1 MKFFIFLI
9 IFIYLLCIGALH
21 GGSRKM
27 MDEGDRIKGRILQEL
42 RSNPK
47 GLTVSEVSR
56 KIGLN
61 RNSTAK
67 YLDILRINGRI
78 DMRPLGRAKM
88 FYISQR
94 VPISALLNFST
105 DYILVLDASM
115 RIVETNENFLKFFK
129 VKKEMLLDVPL
140 FSANLPILTTK
151 ESLKKIKKAIEG
163 KDSTFEMEIVMEEGV
178 RYFKGKL
185 IPSTLGDGGNGVTI
199 IMENI
204 TEQKMAQNR
213 LKESEER
220 YRDLIE
226 NQGEGVG
233 LTDPRDVFTFANPAA
248 ERLMGV
254 GPGKLVGRS
263 VMDFLPSNQVGKVL
277 HHNERRKKG
286 GKDTYQVEI
295 VADDGKKKTILLTAT
310 PRYDDD
316 GNFIGSFGVFRDITL
331 MKESERKLA
340 ESEQRYRLL
349 FEFTSD
355 TIMILK
361 GRKIID
367 CNNST
372 LSMFGYDS
380 KEDIIGLDPKDLSPP
395 EQQGGEKTDLEVG
408 KKINGAREKGLI
420 TFNWIHRKKDGTDF
434 LADIQLQSIRIG
446 GESLFQAR
454 MRDITDL
461 VEAKN
466 ELQEKEAKLNNILTS
481 LHGSFI
487 GLLNKDLIFE
497 DFWGTEDLDE
507 KYGIKG
513 KRLKGMSILDFTHD
527 DYKDDILK
535 SLKKM
540 FETGI
545 PYRMEHRAVLP
556 SGRFWQDWSFS
567 PFKTGKKEIEYL
579 VQFGRDTQEKNDMVQ
594 ALVNV
599 KKREME
605 ELRIKDRI
613 LESITTVSSIMLK
626 KGNWRDKIIEA
637 LGNLGRSVDV
647 SRVYIFRNMRDP
659 EKGIL
664 TSQIIEWTEEGIESQ
679 MDNPDLKDF
688 PLEKGFKRWTEV
700 MSGGEVIKGI
710 VDEFPPEEKKILKD
724 QRIISIAVVPIMI
737 EGKWWGFIG
746 FDDCRKPRNWY
757 SEEIK
762 ALRLAGSMLGAVVTG
777 HGI

>member
-1 MKFFIFLI
+1 
-9 IFIYLLCIGALH
+9 LH
-21 GGSRKM
+21 GGSGLI
-27 MDEGDRIKGRILQEL
+27 DEGDRIKGKILQEL

-78 DMRPLGRAKM
+78 DMRALGRAKM

-140 FSANLPILTTK
+140 LSANLPILTTK

-163 KDSTFEMEIVMEEGV
+163 KGSTFEMEILMEEGF

-204 TEQKMAQNR
+204 TEQKRAQIR

-220 YRDLIE
+220 YRDLIQ

-233 LTDPRDVFTFANPAA
+233 LTDPMDVFTFANPAA

-254 GPGKLVGRS
+254 APGMLVGRT
-263 VMDFLPSNQVGKVL
+263 VMDFLPKDQIGKVL
-277 HHNERRKKG
+277 LHHERRKKG
-286 GKDTYQVEI
+286 RRDTYQLEI
-295 VADDGKKKTILLTAT
+295 IADDGKRKTILLTAT
-310 PRYDDD
+310 PRYDDE
-316 GNFIGSFGVFRDITL
+316 GNFLGSFGVFRDITR
-331 MKESERKLA
+331 MKESERKMA

-355 TIMILK
+355 TLLILED
-361 GRKIID
+361 RKIID

-372 LSMFGYDS
+372 LSMFGYSS

-395 EQQGGEKTDLEVG
+395 EQEGGISSDLEVRR
-408 KKINGAREKGLI
+408 KINEAREKGLI

-434 LADIQLQSIRIG
+434 ITDIQLQSIRIG

-454 MRDITDL
+454 MRDITEI
-461 VEAKN
+461 VQAKK
-466 ELQEKEAKLNNILTS
+466 ELQEKEARLNNILSS

-487 GLLNKDLIFE
+487 GLLNRDLIFE
-497 DFWGTEDLDE
+497 DFWGTEELDE
-507 KYGIKG
+507 IYGIRG
-513 KRLKGMSILDFTHD
+513 KSLEGMSILDFVQED
-527 DYKDDILK
+527 LK
-535 SLKKM
+535 SDIENNLKEV

-545 PYRMEHRAVLP
+545 PYRTEHRAVLP
-556 SGRFWQDWSFS
+556 SGRFWQDW
-567 PFKTGKKEIEYL
+567 
-579 VQFGRDTQEKNDMVQ
+579 
-594 ALVNV
+594 
-599 KKREME
+599 
-605 ELRIKDRI
+605 
-613 LESITTVSSIMLK
+613 
-626 KGNWRDKIIEA
+626 
-637 LGNLGRSVDV
+637 
-647 SRVYIFRNMRDP
+647 
-659 EKGIL
+659 
-664 TSQIIEWTEEGIESQ
+664 
-679 MDNPDLKDF
+679 
-688 PLEKGFKRWTEV
+688 
-700 MSGGEVIKGI
+700 
-710 VDEFPPEEKKILKD
+710 
-724 QRIISIAVVPIMI
+724 
-737 EGKWWGFIG
+737 
-746 FDDCRKPRNWY
+746 
-757 SEEIK
+757 
-762 ALRLAGSMLGAVVTG
+762 
-777 HGI
+777 